1 MNKIKNFST
10 VVSSVLMIF
19 TFIKKIDRLFIHFLV
34 NVILPLHPKTVLGD
48 GEITV
53 ERKAC
58 SLFHDTISSMH
69 SFNLCCSESKKF
81 ITNV

>member
-10 VVSSVLMIF
+10 VVSLNYICF
-19 TFIKKIDRLFIHFLV
+19 LKNGYIFIHFLI

-53 ERKAC
+53 ERKAW
-58 SLFHDTISSMH
+58 SLFHDTEKEDYIIYGQ
-69 SFNLCCSESKKF
+69 F
-81 ITNV
+81 

>member
-10 VVSSVLMIF
+10 VVSLVLTMFFKKSIHFSF
-19 TFIKKIDRLFIHFLV
+19 TFLI

-53 ERKAC
+53 ERKAW
-58 SLFHDTISSMH
+58 SLFHDT
-69 SFNLCCSESKKF
+69 
-81 ITNV
+81 

>member
-10 VVSSVLMIF
+10 VVSLNYICF
-19 TFIKKIDRLFIHFLV
+19 LKNGYIFIHFLI

-53 ERKAC
+53 KERPGHSFMILKRR
-58 SLFHDTISSMH
+58 TISSMD
-69 SFNLCCSESKKF
+69 SFNLCCSK
-81 ITNV
+81 

>member
-1 MNKIKNFST
+1 MNKIKNLST
-10 VVSSVLMIF
+10 VVSSVLTIF
-19 TFIKKIDRLFIHFLV
+19 AFKKKIDRFFIHFLI

-58 SLFHDTISSMH
+58 SLFHDTISSMD